1 MISMIAKMAWI
12 RRQEQENSTCSD
24 SECYEDLHVVG
35 EDYLE
40 AVLLLNRQK
49 GNVRGVD
56 LADFLA
62 RSKPTITNMV
72 TRLCECGLLIREN
85 DKYIHLTEKGKE
97 IAEMIYER
105 HRFFTERLIEAG
117 VDPNC

>member
-1 MISMIAKMAWI
+1 MIAKMAWI

-72 TRLCECGLLIREN
+72 TRLCECGFLIRDN
-85 DKYIHLTEKGKE
+85 DKWKKCY
-97 IAEMIYER
+97 R
-105 HRFFTERLIEAG
+105 HWKTVRKRRSRYRQGSCRKAGLRFL
-117 VDPNC
+117 

>member
-49 GNVRGVD
+49 VMCAV
-56 LADFLA
+56 L
-62 RSKPTITNMV
+62 I
-72 TRLCECGLLIREN
+72 LLIFWRVQN
-85 DKYIHLTEKGKE
+85 LLLRIWLHVYVN
-97 IAEMIYER
+97 
-105 HRFFTERLIEAG
+105 
-117 VDPNC
+117 VDF

>member
-62 RSKPTITNMV
+62 RSKQM
-72 TRLCECGLLIREN
+72 CIR
-85 DKYIHLTEKGKE
+85 D
-97 IAEMIYER
+97 IYG
-105 HRFFTERLIEAG
+105 T
-117 VDPNC
+117 CCCCC

>member
-24 SECYEDLHVVG
+24 SECYEDLHVDG

-56 LADFLA
+56 LADFFE
-62 RSKPTITNMV
+62 RSKHTITNMV
-72 TRLCECGLLIREN
+72 TRLCECGFLIRDN

-105 HRFFTERLIEAG
+105 HRFLQN
-117 VDPNC
+117 V

>member
-12 RRQEQENSTCSD
+12 SRQEQKNSTCSD
-24 SECYEDLHVVG
+24 LGCYEDLHAVG

-49 GNVRGVD
+49 GTVRGVD

-72 TRLCECGLLIREN
+72 TRLCESGFLIRDN

-105 HRFFTERLIEAG
+105 HRFFAERLI
-117 VDPNC
+117 

>member
-40 AVLLLNRQK
+40 AVLRIWLHVYV
-49 GNVRGVD
+49 NV
-56 LADFLA
+56 DF
-62 RSKPTITNMV
+62 
-72 TRLCECGLLIREN
+72 
-85 DKYIHLTEKGKE
+85 
-97 IAEMIYER
+97 
-105 HRFFTERLIEAG
+105 
-117 VDPNC
+117 

>member
-12 RRQEQENSTCSD
+12 SRQEQKNSTCSD
-24 SECYEDLHVVG
+24 LGCYEDLHAVG

-49 GNVRGVD
+49 GTVRGVD

-62 RSKPTITNMV
+62 RSKPTITNMAFMWKWISNQ
-72 TRLCECGLLIREN
+72 R
-85 DKYIHLTEKGKE
+85 
-97 IAEMIYER
+97 
-105 HRFFTERLIEAG
+105 
-117 VDPNC
+117 

>member
-1 MISMIAKMAWI
+1 M
-12 RRQEQENSTCSD
+12 
-24 SECYEDLHVVG
+24 VG

-72 TRLCECGLLIREN
+72 TRLCECGFLIR
-85 DKYIHLTEKGKE
+85 DIL
-97 IAEMIYER
+97 AA
-105 HRFFTERLIEAG
+105 F
-117 VDPNC
+117 

>member
-56 LADFLA
+56 PV
-62 RSKPTITNMV
+62 SYT
-72 TRLCECGLLIREN
+72 
-85 DKYIHLTEKGKE
+85 HLDVYKRQILHTTSP
-97 IAEMIYER
+97 A
-105 HRFFTERLIEAG
+105 FTTH
-117 VDPNC
+117 

>member
-24 SECYEDLHVVG
+24 SECYEDLHAVG

-49 GNVRGVD
+49 
-56 LADFLA
+56 
-62 RSKPTITNMV
+62 V
-72 TRLCECGLLIREN
+72 TCAVLILLIFWRVQN
-85 DKYIHLTEKGKE
+85 LPLRIWLHVYVN
-97 IAEMIYER
+97 
-105 HRFFTERLIEAG
+105 
-117 VDPNC
+117 VDF